1 MVDNNTA
8 PDDTDQIAEL
18 ERRQREKKLKRQQR
32 LSQTG
37 GFLKSQFSGMDGSIF
52 WGIKQIVA
60 FLKLAAESVN
70 YQLGR
75 LTSTLNNN
83 NNDDDT
89 NSPHR

>member
-1 MVDNNTA
+1 MADINAT
-8 PDDTDQIAEL
+8 PDDTDQIDEL

-37 GFLKSQFSGMDGSIF
+37 GFFKSQFSGMDGSIF
-52 WGIKQIVA
+52 WGIGQIIA

-75 LTSTLNNN
+75 LTSSLNS
-83 NNDDDT
+83 NDDDIDA
-89 NSPHR
+89 PRR

>member
-1 MVDNNTA
+1 MADTNATPDN
-8 PDDTDQIAEL
+8 TDQIEEL

-83 NNDDDT
+83 NDDDDT
-89 NSPHR
+89 DAPRR

>member
-1 MVDNNTA
+1 MADINATPDN
-8 PDDTDQIAEL
+8 TDQIEEL

-37 GFLKSQFSGMDGSIF
+37 SFFKSQFSGMDGSIF

-83 NNDDDT
+83 NDDDT
-89 NSPHR
+89 DAPRR

>member
-1 MVDNNTA
+1 MADNNTT
-8 PDDTDQIAEL
+8 PDDTDQIEEL
-18 ERRQREKKLKRQQR
+18 ERKQREKKLKRQQR

-37 GFLKSQFSGMDGSIF
+37 GFFKSQFSGMDGSIF

-70 YQLGR
+70 YQLSR
-75 LTSTLNNN
+75 LTSSLNN

-89 NSPHR
+89 DAPRR

>member
-1 MVDNNTA
+1 
-8 PDDTDQIAEL
+8 
-18 ERRQREKKLKRQQR
+18 
-32 LSQTG
+32 
-37 GFLKSQFSGMDGSIF
+37 MDGSIF

-75 LTSTLNNN
+75 LASTLNNN

-89 NSPHR
+89 NSPRR